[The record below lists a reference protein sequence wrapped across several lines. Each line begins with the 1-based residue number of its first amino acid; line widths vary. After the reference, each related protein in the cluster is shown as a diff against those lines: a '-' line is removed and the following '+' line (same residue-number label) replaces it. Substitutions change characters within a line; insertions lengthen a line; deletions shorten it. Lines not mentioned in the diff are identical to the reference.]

1 MTFSRSILF
10 ICVTT
15 MMHSALANVETKSG
29 KKLEQA
35 TSTQVTEPSIQVNE
49 VVFSGNTIY
58 TEQLLKGFVAQDL
71 GQVMT
76 LAQIKELALKVQ
88 NIYQQAGYNL
98 TKVVVPQQNFQSG
111 QPVQL
116 LVLEGKLGKIEYTGN
131 SKYYDTKFITQS
143 LSASDIV
150 SGRAFTLGQLE
161 NTLARINRQ
170 AGVKV
175 ASVLKPGAEQG
186 STDISIQVDEAPRFI
201 AAVEVNNYGSKSTGE
216 YRALPYLDIVNLTGR
231 GDDLSF
237 MGMHSIDGEG
247 SYFARLAYNTP
258 INASGTK
265 AAAYVYKGNVRV
277 GEQLTVL
284 NIQGDNSGYGLGL
297 QHDFVKDARNL
308 FQLESWFESYDLKQT
323 MLDEAYANDK
333 VRKLRLVGNFERLGE
348 NNRSLYSVSLHQG
361 LGDTLGAMPKDSN
374 LSTRSMAGADNSF
387 TKLGFDW
394 TRIQRITPRFSL
406 LPHLTAQY
414 AFNSLVSGEQ
424 IAIGGYNS
432 VIGQAPS
439 AYSGDS
445 GFNLNLEGRYVLFP
459 ENEKY
464 QLSSRIDYGQVFTK
478 KVSLDQDRNNELTGM
493 SVGLLANPTKNISL
507 RLDYGH
513 ALDKATGKEN
523 YAYFQARY
531 TY

>member
-170 AGVKV
+170 A
-175 ASVLKPGAEQG
+175 
-186 STDISIQVDEAPRFI
+186 
-201 AAVEVNNYGSKSTGE
+201 
-216 YRALPYLDIVNLTGR
+216 
-231 GDDLSF
+231 
-237 MGMHSIDGEG
+237 
-247 SYFARLAYNTP
+247 
-258 INASGTK
+258 
-265 AAAYVYKGNVRV
+265 
-277 GEQLTVL
+277 
-284 NIQGDNSGYGLGL
+284 
-297 QHDFVKDARNL
+297 
-308 FQLESWFESYDLKQT
+308 
-323 MLDEAYANDK
+323 
-333 VRKLRLVGNFERLGE
+333 
-348 NNRSLYSVSLHQG
+348 
-361 LGDTLGAMPKDSN
+361 
-374 LSTRSMAGADNSF
+374 
-387 TKLGFDW
+387 
-394 TRIQRITPRFSL
+394 
-406 LPHLTAQY
+406 
-414 AFNSLVSGEQ
+414 
-424 IAIGGYNS
+424 
-432 VIGQAPS
+432 
-439 AYSGDS
+439 
-445 GFNLNLEGRYVLFP
+445 
-459 ENEKY
+459 
-464 QLSSRIDYGQVFTK
+464 
-478 KVSLDQDRNNELTGM
+478 
-493 SVGLLANPTKNISL
+493 
-507 RLDYGH
+507 
-513 ALDKATGKEN
+513 
-523 YAYFQARY
+523 
-531 TY
+531 